1 MTSKSRISSH
11 CREHM
16 DQFYKNFIYNDHKS
30 YTEAKIILLA
40 VRKRKYEVFN
50 AQGLEQ
56 EKDSS
61 CQYEQIWGWDK
72 TRSRN
77 SRVTTALKQI
87 FS

>member
-50 AQGLEQ
+50 AQGL
-56 EKDSS
+56 
-61 CQYEQIWGWDK
+61 
-72 TRSRN
+72 
-77 SRVTTALKQI
+77 
-87 FS
+87 